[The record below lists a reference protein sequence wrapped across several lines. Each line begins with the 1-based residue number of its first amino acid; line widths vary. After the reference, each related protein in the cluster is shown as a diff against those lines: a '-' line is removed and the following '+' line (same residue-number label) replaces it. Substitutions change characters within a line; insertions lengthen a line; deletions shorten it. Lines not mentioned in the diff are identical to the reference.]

1 MGDARDV
8 RWAREFSPEAFP
20 IMVNDSIPRRTV
32 DVFELARTRGGVAG
46 ELPIR
51 AAERLAPMLAGT
63 EGVVRYRA
71 EFALDECGRPALR
84 LVWSARVATRCHRCA
99 APVDVDIGADAR
111 FFFVRTEEEL
121 DALPIDPEEVE
132 EPLLGS
138 RSFDLAALVE
148 DEAILGLPLAPRH
161 ARCGDDPTPH
171 DGAADDPVRAGPF
184 AQLARPR
191 PGKR

>member
-1 MGDARDV
+1 
-8 RWAREFSPEAFP
+8 
-20 IMVNDSIPRRTV
+20 MVNDSIPRQTV
-32 DVFELARTRGGVAG
+32 DVFELARTRGDVAG

-71 EFALDECGRPALR
+71 EFALDERGRPALR
-84 LVWSARVATRCHRCA
+84 LVWSARLAARCLRCTA
-99 APVDVDIGADAR
+99 AVEVDVGADAR
-111 FFFVRTEEEL
+111 FYFVRTEEEL

-161 ARCGDDPTPH
+161 ALCGDDPTPH
-171 DGAADDPVRAGPF
+171 DGAAEDPARAGPF
-184 AQLARPR
+184 AQLAQLRR
-191 PGKR
+191 GNR